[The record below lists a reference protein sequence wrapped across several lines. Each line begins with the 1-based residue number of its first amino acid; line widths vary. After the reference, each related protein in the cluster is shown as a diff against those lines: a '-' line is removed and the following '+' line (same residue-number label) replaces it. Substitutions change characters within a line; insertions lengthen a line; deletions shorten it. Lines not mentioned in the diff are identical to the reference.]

1 MSATV
6 TFVFDIPCVWS
17 YFGFTR
23 LQRALARFRSE
34 GGQADVVFRPF
45 QLDPDASVE
54 GEPKIEVLRRA
65 FGDEAESAVAGITAM
80 AAEEGLGFRHE
91 KAIYS
96 NTFEAHRLIAVA
108 ARQGLG
114 EEMAERLF
122 RAHHSD
128 ELNIAE
134 VGTLKA
140 LADEIGVQWSDE
152 GAGETRAELDRV
164 RRSGIR
170 GVPVFQFAGRPAL
183 SGAQSEQ
190 VLLAA
195 LASAGRRS

>member
-1 MSATV
+1 MSAIV

-23 LQRALARFRSE
+23 LQRALARFRAE
-34 GGQADVVFRPF
+34 GGRADVAFRPF
-45 QLDPDASVE
+45 QLDPNASVE
-54 GEPKIEVLRRA
+54 GELKIDVLRRA

-80 AAEEGLGFRHE
+80 AAEEGLRFRHD

-114 EEMAERLF
+114 EEMVERLF
-122 RAHHSD
+122 RAHHAD
-128 ELNIAE
+128 ELNIAD
-134 VGTLKA
+134 VDTLKA
-140 LADEIGVQWSDE
+140 LAEEIGVHWSDE
-152 GAGETRAELDRV
+152 GAEETRAELGGV
-164 RRSGIR
+164 RRSGVR
-170 GVPVFQFAGRPAL
+170 GVPVFRFAGLPAL

-195 LASAGRRS
+195 LTSVDQRS

>member
-23 LQRALARFRSE
+23 MQRALARFRAE

-45 QLDPDASVE
+45 QLDPDATVE

-65 FGDEAESAVAGITAM
+65 FGDEAENAVARITAM
-80 AAEEGLGFRHE
+80 AAEEGLRFRHDR
-91 KAIYS
+91 AIYS
-96 NTFEAHRLIAVA
+96 NSFEAHRLVAVA

-114 EEMAERLF
+114 EEMVERLF

-128 ELNIAE
+128 ELNIADAD
-134 VGTLKA
+134 TLKA
-140 LADEIGVQWSDE
+140 LADEIGVRWSDE
-152 GAGETRAELDRV
+152 GAEETRAELDRV

-170 GVPVFQFAGRPAL
+170 AVPVFQFAGRPAL
-183 SGAQSEQ
+183 SGAQSER

-195 LASAGRRS
+195 LTSPDQRP